1 MFKRFTREAR
11 EVVVRSQEHAR
22 RLGHHWVGCEHLL
35 VAAAESSTPTGAL
48 LCERGVRPEALEK
61 AIGAVLGPEPGPAN
75 DDDDD
80 DKVVLAT
87 LGIDLDEVCRAV
99 EASFGPGALE
109 LTRTCRPRRG
119 WHRVRRQRHAAGGPG
134 PPWRPFTPKAKRALE
149 LALREALRLE
159 HDHVGVEHIALA
171 LLGREDTA
179 AWKVLL
185 HVGATPGDLRRA
197 IEREHRRAV

>member
-22 RLGHHWVGCEHLL
+22 RLGHHSVGCEHLL

-48 LCERGVRPEALEK
+48 LREHGVRIEALEE
-61 AIGAVLGPEPGPAN
+61 AIEAVIGLGPRPADN
-75 DDDDD
+75 DDR
-80 DKVVLAT
+80 VVLAT

-109 LTRTCRPRRG
+109 LTRTRRPRRG
-119 WHRVRRQRHAAGGPG
+119 WDRVRRRRWAAGRTGAPF
-134 PPWRPFTPKAKRALE
+134 RPFTPKAKRALE

-159 HDHVGVEHIALA
+159 HDHIGVEHIALA
-171 LLGREDTA
+171 LLGRNDTA

-185 HVGATPGDLRRA
+185 HVGVVPADLRRV
-197 IEREHRRAV
+197 IERDHRRTA